1 MQSSTV
7 SMGYN
12 MGNQLLIAA
21 LKAQLI
27 VARGRLRGMEHLD
40 HSDTAIRNAYH
51 IEYEVIDALELEI
64 KELESEV

>member
-1 MQSSTV
+1 M
-7 SMGYN
+7 
-12 MGNQLLIAA
+12 LIAA

-51 IEYEVIDALELEI
+51 IECEVIDALELEI

>member
-1 MQSSTV
+1 MQSSIVFT
-7 SMGYN
+7 GCN
-12 MGNQLLIAA
+12 MENQLLIAA

-27 VARGRLRGMEHLD
+27 VARGRLRGMD

-51 IEYEVIDALELEI
+51 IECEVIDALELEI